1 MGVAVQSGH
10 GCCEARQR
18 EHALIML
25 CNVQLLR
32 ERMTLPG
39 TCIPLIAVLS
49 NMH

>member
-32 ERMTLPG
+32 ERMM
-39 TCIPLIAVLS
+39 LS
-49 NMH
+49 WDMHPTHSCA